1 MVLLVPNHKPIN
13 LLLFFILGTLLADT
27 FSAQFFVA
35 EEILK
40 FAAGCAGAFRGL
52 RRGAV

>member
-13 LLLFFILGTLLADT
+13 PLLFLILGTLLADA

-35 EEILK
+35 EEVLK
-40 FAAGCAGAFRGL
+40 FTARCAGAFRGL